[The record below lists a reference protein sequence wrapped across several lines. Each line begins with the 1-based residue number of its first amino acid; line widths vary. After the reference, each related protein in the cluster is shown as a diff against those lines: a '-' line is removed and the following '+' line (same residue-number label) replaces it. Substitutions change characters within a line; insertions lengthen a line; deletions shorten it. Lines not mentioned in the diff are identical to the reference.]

1 MKLPE
6 ILKPLE
12 NKEELKTKGLALFA
26 KLIRTKNVEKL
37 QGETVIPGRKTTDD
51 KKQKLQ
57 LRWLSPEV
65 NPVVTWGQGP
75 LHQTHP
81 WQRQYN
87 FSTVR
92 AVTAA
97 AAAEGAVAQEKSK
110 LQKIANKH
118 LLL

>member
-1 MKLPE
+1 MYDRGYRKTHAKNALELQYINHSSSLSVSLSLSVFRMKLPE

-57 LRWLSPEV
+57 V
-65 NPVVTWGQGP
+65 G
-75 LHQTHP
+75 
-81 WQRQYN
+81 
-87 FSTVR
+87 
-92 AVTAA
+92 
-97 AAAEGAVAQEKSK
+97 
-110 LQKIANKH
+110 
-118 LLL
+118 